1 MEYTLEE
8 IRKHKNRINE
18 LSTKLLNAMDINEEI
33 LINTEIKNE
42 TEFLSTLLNIKRNE
56 INNNMNQQMFAQQM
70 MQEAMIQQQQMMA
83 AQVAAQQA
91 QMNNDIN
98 NYHSENKKI
107 NIKFNKNGKITYIKM
122 RDDEMVAELIN
133 EYFVRTNAVIGIF
146 KFNNRNLS
154 PGDTSSLWEIGLK
167 DNSEIIVS

>member
-1 MEYTLEE
+1 M
-8 IRKHKNRINE
+8 
-18 LSTKLLNAMDINEEI
+18 LNQQMFA
-33 LINTEIKNE
+33 
-42 TEFLSTLLNIKRNE
+42 
-56 INNNMNQQMFAQQM
+56 QQMFAQQM
-70 MQEAMIQQQQMMA
+70 MQQQQMMA
-83 AQVAAQQA
+83 AQAAAQQA

-98 NYHSENKKI
+98 NYHSENKEI

-133 EYFVRTNAVIGIF
+133 EYFVRTNAGSGIF

-154 PGDTSSLWEIGLK
+154 PGNTSSLWEIGLK

>member
-8 IRKHKNRINE
+8 IKKHKNRINE

-42 TEFLSTLLNIKRNE
+42 TDFLSTLLNIKKNE
-56 INNNMNQQMFAQQM
+56 INNNMLNQQMFAQQ
-70 MQEAMIQQQQMMA
+70 MIQQQQMMA
-83 AQVAAQQA
+83 AQAAAQQA
-91 QMNNDIN
+91 QMNNGIN
-98 NYHSENKKI
+98 NYHSENKEI
-107 NIKFNKNGKITYIKM
+107 NIKFNRNGKITYIKM
-122 RDDEMVAELIN
+122 RDDDMVAELIN
-133 EYFVRTNAVIGIF
+133 EYLVRTNTKSDNF

-154 PGDTSSLWEIGLK
+154 YSDISLLYEVGLK

>member
-8 IRKHKNRINE
+8 IKKHKNRINE

-33 LINTEIKNE
+33 LINTEIKKE
-42 TEFLSTLLNIKRNE
+42 TDFLSSLLNIKKNE
-56 INNNMNQQMFAQQM
+56 INNNMLNQQMFAQQM
-70 MQEAMIQQQQMMA
+70 MQQAMMQQQMMA
-83 AQVAAQQA
+83 AQAAAQQT
-91 QMNNDIN
+91 QMNNGIN
-98 NYHSENKKI
+98 NYHSENKEI

-122 RDDEMVAELIN
+122 RDDDMVAELIN
-133 EYFVRTNAVIGIF
+133 EYLVRTNTKSGNF

-154 PGDTSSLWEIGLK
+154 YSDTSLLYEVGLK

>member
-83 AQVAAQQA
+83 AQVAAQ
-91 QMNNDIN
+91 
-98 NYHSENKKI
+98 
-107 NIKFNKNGKITYIKM
+107 
-122 RDDEMVAELIN
+122 
-133 EYFVRTNAVIGIF
+133 
-146 KFNNRNLS
+146 
-154 PGDTSSLWEIGLK
+154 
-167 DNSEIIVS
+167 

>member
-42 TEFLSTLLNIKRNE
+42 TDFLSTLLNIKKNE
-56 INNNMNQQMFAQQM
+56 INNNMLNQQMFAQQM
-70 MQEAMIQQQQMMA
+70 MQQQQMMA
-83 AQVAAQQA
+83 AQAAAQQA

-98 NYHSENKKI
+98 NYHSENKEI

-133 EYFVRTNAVIGIF
+133 EYLIRTNTKSGNF

-154 PGDTSSLWEIGLK
+154 YSDISLLYEVGLK

>member
-56 INNNMNQQMFAQQM
+56 INNNNTQQMFAQQM

-98 NYHSENKKI
+98 NYHSEHRDI
-107 NIKFNKNGKITYIKM
+107 NIKFNKNGEITYIKM
-122 RDDEMVAELIN
+122 SEDNMVAELIN
-133 EYFVRTNAVIGIF
+133 EYLIRTNTKSGNF

-154 PGDTSSLWEIGLK
+154 SVDTSSLWEIGLR

>member
-8 IRKHKNRINE
+8 IKKHKNRINE
-18 LSTKLLNAMDINEEI
+18 LSTKLINAMDINEEI

-83 AQVAAQQA
+83 AQVAAQ
-91 QMNNDIN
+91 
-98 NYHSENKKI
+98 
-107 NIKFNKNGKITYIKM
+107 
-122 RDDEMVAELIN
+122 
-133 EYFVRTNAVIGIF
+133 
-146 KFNNRNLS
+146 
-154 PGDTSSLWEIGLK
+154 
-167 DNSEIIVS
+167 